1 MEFKSVI
8 AVIPAAGVGS
18 RMKADHPK
26 QYQSIAGDSTPTV
39 LQACI
44 ASLSAVSQINRIVV
58 GVSPADGYAADLDLG
73 KAELFRTGGATRSET
88 VLNTLKA
95 IGTETLKDA
104 LVLVHDAARPLVDP
118 DDVTELIDK
127 AKTDIL
133 KHGPLAG
140 AVLAVPV
147 SDTVKRTDA
156 ADVITEDIS
165 REHLW
170 RIATPQAFAGL
181 ALLNA
186 LEKHP
191 DVTDESSAVRA
202 AGGRVS
208 VVAAQ
213 PSVFKITRPADLT
226 LARMMF
232 ENSQKPMLPEIRTG
246 IGYDSH
252 RLVEG
257 RPLILGGVTI
267 PHTKGLDGHSDA
279 DVLLH
284 AVTDA
289 VLGAANL
296 GNIGIL
302 FPDTD
307 PAYKGADS
315 GVLLKD
321 AFARVRAAGWELVN
335 LDAVL
340 IAQKPKINPHLTAIR
355 ESIARIMS
363 VDVSRISVKPKTNEK
378 LGFEGREEGM
388 SAFVTVLLARI

>member
-26 QYQSIAGDSTPTV
+26 QYLSIAGDSTPTV

-321 AFARVRAAGWELVN
+321 AFVRVRAAGWELVN

>member
-1 MEFKSVI
+1 
-8 AVIPAAGVGS
+8 
-18 RMKADHPK
+18 MKADHPK
-26 QYQSIAGDSTPTV
+26 QYLSIAGDSTPTV

>member
-26 QYQSIAGDSTPTV
+26 QYLSIAGDSTPTV

-95 IGTETLKDA
+95 IGMETLKDA

-284 AVTDA
+284 AIMDA
-289 VLGAANL
+289 LLGAAGLRACARRRL
-296 GNIGIL
+296 GTREPRRGSHCPKAQDQPTSHSHPRKHCPHYVCGCQPH
-302 FPDTD
+302 FRQTQDQRKT
-307 PAYKGADS
+307 
-315 GVLLKD
+315 
-321 AFARVRAAGWELVN
+321 RV
-335 LDAVL
+335 
-340 IAQKPKINPHLTAIR
+340 
-355 ESIARIMS
+355 
-363 VDVSRISVKPKTNEK
+363 
-378 LGFEGREEGM
+378 
-388 SAFVTVLLARI
+388 

>member
-1 MEFKSVI
+1 
-8 AVIPAAGVGS
+8 
-18 RMKADHPK
+18 
-26 QYQSIAGDSTPTV
+26 
-39 LQACI
+39 
-44 ASLSAVSQINRIVV
+44 
-58 GVSPADGYAADLDLG
+58 
-73 KAELFRTGGATRSET
+73 
-88 VLNTLKA
+88 
-95 IGTETLKDA
+95 
-104 LVLVHDAARPLVDP
+104 
-118 DDVTELIDK
+118 
-127 AKTDIL
+127 
-133 KHGPLAG
+133 
-140 AVLAVPV
+140 
-147 SDTVKRTDA
+147 
-156 ADVITEDIS
+156 
-165 REHLW
+165 
-170 RIATPQAFAGL
+170 
-181 ALLNA
+181 
-186 LEKHP
+186 
-191 DVTDESSAVRA
+191 
-202 AGGRVS
+202 
-208 VVAAQ
+208 
-213 PSVFKITRPADLT
+213 
-226 LARMMF
+226 MF

-355 ESIARIMS
+355 ES
-363 VDVSRISVKPKTNEK
+363 RISVKPKTNEK

>member
-315 GVLLKD
+315 GALLKD

>member
-1 MEFKSVI
+1 M
-8 AVIPAAGVGS
+8 
-18 RMKADHPK
+18 
-26 QYQSIAGDSTPTV
+26 
-39 LQACI
+39 
-44 ASLSAVSQINRIVV
+44 
-58 GVSPADGYAADLDLG
+58 SPADGYAADLDLG
-73 KAELFRTGGATRSET
+73 KAELFRTGGATRSKT

-133 KHGPLAG
+133 KHGPSAG

>member
-26 QYQSIAGDSTPTV
+26 QYLSIAGVSTPTV

-156 ADVITEDIS
+156 DDVITEDIS

-170 RIATPQAFAGL
+170 RIATPQTFAGL

-296 GNIGIL
+296 GNIGIF

>member
-1 MEFKSVI
+1 MVFKSVI

-26 QYQSIAGDSTPTV
+26 QYLSIAGDSTPTV

-165 REHLW
+165 R
-170 RIATPQAFAGL
+170 
-181 ALLNA
+181 A

-388 SAFVTVLLARI
+388 SAFVTVLLAHI

>member
-1 MEFKSVI
+1 MEFKTVI
-8 AVIPAAGVGS
+8 AVIPAAGVGR
-18 RMKADHPK
+18 RMKVDHPK
-26 QYQSIAGDSTPTV
+26 QYLPIAGEGTPTV

-44 ASLSAVSQINRIVV
+44 ASLSAVTGISRIVV

-88 VLNTLKA
+88 VLNTLTA

-104 LVLVHDAARPLVDP
+104 LVLVHDAARPLVEP
-118 DDVTELIDK
+118 DDVTKLIDK
-127 AKTDIL
+127 ARADIRD
-133 KHGPLAG
+133 HGPLAG

-147 SDTVKRTDA
+147 ADTVKRTDA

-355 ESIARIMS
+355 ESIARIMN
-363 VDVSRISVKPKTNEK
+363 VDVGRISVKPKTNEK

-388 SAFVTVLLARI
+388 SAFVTVLLARV